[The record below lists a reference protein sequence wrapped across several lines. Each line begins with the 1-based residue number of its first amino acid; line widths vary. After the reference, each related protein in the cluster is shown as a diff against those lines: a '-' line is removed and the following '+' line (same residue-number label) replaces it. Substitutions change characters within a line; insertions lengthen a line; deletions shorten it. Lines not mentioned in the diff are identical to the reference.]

1 MENIES
7 EGKTVVEAVENAL
20 KKAGLRRDQVEV
32 LILQEASAGLFGMGV
47 KLAKVRIHE
56 KRWAADGSA
65 AAPAPAPAP
74 AARAKA
80 SSSPGAENRIVPK
93 VQEVSPRLSRRESS
107 YPPAAASGAP
117 SREQE
122 RSPASSQRRPRR
134 AAPAKSRPERSAPPS
149 GRAPSSPPVFAS
161 RPPRE
166 LPPPRSESEAEAI
179 CAKASLFLTET
190 LPLMNFTD
198 AVVKSQWD
206 ADQQRVKT
214 SVETSEA
221 ERLIGREGKT
231 LESLQFIL
239 TLMLTRHFN
248 SPVAVWVD
256 TQGFWDKKEKEILDS
271 ARKAAEIVKSTGKPY
286 RLAPMEAP
294 LRRMIHRSFEGHPD
308 VVTASEGEGSWRKII
323 LKPKK

>member
-1 MENIES
+1 MEHIES

-47 KLAKVRIHE
+47 KLAKVRIQE

-65 AAPAPAPAP
+65 AAQAPAAP
-74 AARAKA
+74 AARVKA
-80 SSSPGAENRIVPK
+80 SSSSGAENRIVPK

-107 YPPAAASGAP
+107 YPPAAPSAP
-117 SREQE
+117 SRERE
-122 RSPASSQRRPRR
+122 RRPASSERRPQRTSTPKR
-134 AAPAKSRPERSAPPS
+134 QPERSAPPP
-149 GRAPSSPPVFAS
+149 GRAPSSPPVFAP
-161 RPPRE
+161 RPARE
-166 LPPPRSESEAEAI
+166 LPPPRSESEAEAV
-179 CAKASLFLTET
+179 CAKASLFLTEMM
-190 LPLMNFTD
+190 PLMNFTD

-206 ADQQRVKT
+206 VDQQRVKI
-214 SVETSEA
+214 SVETAEA

-248 SPVAVWVD
+248 SPIAVWVD
-256 TQGFWDKKEKEILDS
+256 TQGFWDKKEKDILAE

-294 LRRMIHRSFEGHPD
+294 LRRMIHRSFEDHPD
-308 VVTASEGEGSWRKII
+308 VTTASEGEGSWRKII